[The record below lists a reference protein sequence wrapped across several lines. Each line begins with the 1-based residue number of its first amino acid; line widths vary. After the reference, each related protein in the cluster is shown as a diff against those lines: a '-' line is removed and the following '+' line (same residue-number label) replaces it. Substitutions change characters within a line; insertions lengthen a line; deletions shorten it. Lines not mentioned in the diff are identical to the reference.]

1 MTKYFTAVTSFFN
14 FLRAFSKNQ
23 RTNEY
28 KEIPINSNPDPKFDN
43 LVSRNKKILLS
54 KGVIPNKVRFISGP
68 CFIYDFIK
76 DEINPNLRVE
86 FPIMPNGLFDPSRKE
101 RIIGNDERNNRI
113 WSSVRVHENPDWN
126 RLVNKINNSKRGYVF
141 SLSNEKNCHYEVDTN
156 RIRFIDLDNVV

>member
-23 RTNEY
+23 PTNEY

-54 KGVIPNKVRFISGP
+54 KGVIPDKVRFISGP

-76 DEINPNLRVE
+76 DEINFTSFTMHRA
-86 FPIMPNGLFDPSRKE
+86 SRLVCL
-101 RIIGNDERNNRI
+101 
-113 WSSVRVHENPDWN
+113 WSSVQVHENPDWN

-141 SLSNEKNCHYEVDTN
+141 SLSNEKNYHYEVDTN
-156 RIRFIDLDNVV
+156 RIRYIDLDNVV